1 MTRTLVPPALAGLL
15 AAAALAVAPAGAQ
28 EAKPVPTSCAG
39 VTFTDPAGD
48 QELQLAGPTGP
59 IKLGHKPPEN
69 TDLLSGFFRYVPD
82 ANGNNVLTANLVVSN
97 LDTKVDPGSSGGT
110 WYFYFKV
117 GDATRSVSANLDTA
131 GNWTYVYGTLGGS
144 SGPGNNTDGDTTG
157 KVYPGKEGVI
167 SIVVPVNAM
176 GLANKSLTSPY
187 GSSRVAYRTAA
198 GPGLVPTADDGPD
211 TRAGKTFRVTPCA
224 EDGTPTPT
232 GTGDTGG
239 DAGGGGG
246 GDTGGGSGGGG
257 GGTGTNPPSSGG
269 AAALDLK
276 VTAGKL
282 SAKKIKRKRAIAF
295 KVTAGERISDLA
307 ASLKRGGKTV
317 GTGKLAS
324 VGPGKGTLKVKIA
337 KAAAKK
343 FKKGTYTLAFTGR
356 KQDGRTGSGA
366 VQVRVAK

>member
-28 EAKPVPTSCAG
+28 EAVPVPTSCAG

-176 GLANKSLTSPY
+176 GLANKSLTTPY
-187 GSSRVAYRTAA
+187 GSSRVAYRTPV
-198 GPGLVPTADDGPD
+198 GLGLVPTADDGPD
-211 TRAGKTFRVTPCA
+211 DRAGKTFRVTPCA
-224 EDGTPTPT
+224 EEGTPTPT
-232 GTGDTGG
+232 GTGDGGG

-246 GDTGGGSGGGG
+246 GDTGGGSGGGGG

-343 FKKGTYTLAFTGR
+343 
-356 KQDGRTGSGA
+356 
-366 VQVRVAK
+366 